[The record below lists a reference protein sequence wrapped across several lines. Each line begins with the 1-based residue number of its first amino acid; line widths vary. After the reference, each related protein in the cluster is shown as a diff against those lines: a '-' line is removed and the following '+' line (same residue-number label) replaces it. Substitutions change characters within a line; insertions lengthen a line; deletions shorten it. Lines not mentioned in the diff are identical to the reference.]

1 MKLKSTEKKVVS
13 DGEKMVAAQLRAEAK
28 QAAVD
33 DVLKK
38 FGSLPDEQ
46 HVRLP
51 VVMALF
57 ACSAASVWRYA
68 QNGTIPAPRKF
79 GSRVTAWNVG
89 QLRAA
94 LNA

>member
-1 MKLKSTEKKVVS
+1 MKQKKTEKLLS
-13 DGEKMVAAQLRAEAK
+13 EEEKLVLAQKRVEAK
-28 QAAVD
+28 KVAVD

-38 FGSLPDEQ
+38 FGSLPDEA

-57 ACSAASVWRYA
+57 ACSAASAWRYVK
-68 QNGTIPAPRKF
+68 NGTLPAPRKF

-89 QLRAA
+89 ELRSI